1 LMREKR
7 HICSTSMVPV
17 DVMVLPRLVKA
28 FELIRARTG
37 KEDLLMKRLMA
48 LPQVRETHL
57 LAGTWDLM
65 ATLAFEEE
73 PVDPRERM
81 LDLVTGKIRK
91 MPLVRDTN
99 TIVPAMSKMREAH
112 LAHPE
117 RRAYAFVFIRTKLGK
132 SQAVMNEIMK
142 YSEVVE
148 SHLLLG
154 RSDVLAVLEFEKG
167 IVPPVSERVARIVTG
182 EIAAVRDITR
192 TETLCPIRSMVK
204 D

>member
-1 LMREKR
+1 
-7 HICSTSMVPV
+7 
-17 DVMVLPRLVKA
+17 
-28 FELIRARTG
+28 
-37 KEDLLMKRLMA
+37 MK

-57 LAGTWDLM
+57 LAGSWDVM

-81 LDLVTGKIRK
+81 LDLVTGRIRK
-91 MPLVRDTN
+91 MALVRDTN
-99 TIVPAMSKMREAH
+99 TIVPAMSRMREMH

-117 RRAYAFVFIRTKLGK
+117 RRAYAFVFIDAKLGK
-132 SQAVMNEIMK
+132 SQTVMNQVMK

-154 RSDVLAVLEFEKG
+154 KSDVLAVLEFEKG
-167 IVPPVSERVARIVTG
+167 ITPPVSERVARIVTE
-182 EIAAVRDITR
+182 EIAKISDIIS
-192 TETLCPIRSMVK
+192 TETLCPIKSIVK

>member
-1 LMREKR
+1 M
-7 HICSTSMVPV
+7 
-17 DVMVLPRLVKA
+17 VKA
-28 FELIRARTG
+28 FELIRAQTG
-37 KEDLLMKRLMA
+37 KEDVLMERLMK

-57 LAGTWDLM
+57 LAGTWDVM

-91 MPLVRDTN
+91 MALVRDTN
-99 TIVPAMSKMREAH
+99 TIVPAISRMREMH

-117 RRAYAFVFIRTKLGK
+117 RRAYAFVFINAKLGR
-132 SQAVMNEIMK
+132 SQTVMNQVMK

-154 RSDVLAVLEFEKG
+154 KSDVLAVLEFEKG
-167 IVPPVSERVARIVTG
+167 IVPPVSERVARIVTE
-182 EIAAVRDITR
+182 EIATISDIIS
-192 TETLCPIRSMVK
+192 TETLCPIKSMVK

>member
-1 LMREKR
+1 M
-7 HICSTSMVPV
+7 TPV
-17 DVMVLPRLVKA
+17 VVMVLPRMVKA

-37 KEDLLMKRLMA
+37 REDVLMERLMK
-48 LPQVRETHL
+48 LPQVKETHL
-57 LAGTWDLM
+57 LAGSWDIM

-99 TIVPAMSKMREAH
+99 TIVPAMSRMREAH

-117 RRAYAFVFIRTKLGK
+117 RRAYAFVFISTKLGK
-132 SQAVMNEIMK
+132 SQAVMNDIMK
-142 YSEVVE
+142 YNEVVE

-154 RSDVLAVLEFEKG
+154 KSDVLAVLEFEKG
-167 IVPPVSERVARIVTG
+167 IVPPVPERVARIVTE
-182 EIAAVRDITR
+182 EIAKISDITD
-192 TETLCPIRSMVK
+192 TETFCPIRSIVK